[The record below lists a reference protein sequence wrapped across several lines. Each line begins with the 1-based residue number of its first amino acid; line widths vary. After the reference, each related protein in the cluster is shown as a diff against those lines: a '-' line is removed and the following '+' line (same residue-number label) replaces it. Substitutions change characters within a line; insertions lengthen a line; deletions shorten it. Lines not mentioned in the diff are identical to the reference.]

1 MDLTLRN
8 SPQRAIRRSVF
19 PYARHARE
27 STRARA

>member
-8 SPQRAIRRSVF
+8 SPQRAIRRSIF
-19 PYARHARE
+19 PYAGHARE